1 MSAPPPPTQQ
11 QGNWDAAARPLTLPG
26 FGGIDLARRRK
37 SALYLESPVSE
48 GTLVLNSEGDGDGK
62 EDTDGE
68 GEESGDIL
76 ASACESPGGPE
87 LRPPGHRCT
96 PTLSRA
102 PLSHSR
108 LPPVHNNRLP
118 FALATLSQGIA
129 LRLAWRALVMYRTFL
144 AAIHQRA
151 NSAANTAVI
160 IYASFMSD
168 SASVCP
174 RACTSRSREAM
185 SSCQRT

>member
-26 FGGIDLARRRK
+26 FGGIDLTRRRK

-118 FALATLSQGIA
+118 FALATL
-129 LRLAWRALVMYRTFL
+129 
-144 AAIHQRA
+144 
-151 NSAANTAVI
+151 
-160 IYASFMSD
+160 
-168 SASVCP
+168 
-174 RACTSRSREAM
+174 
-185 SSCQRT
+185 